1 MKGKNHVFVLI
12 FCMFLS
18 AQAYGQT
25 SSPIDLVLL
34 LDTSSGMSSSYDHVN
49 NYISGPFL
57 NEYLRVGDTFHLI
70 SFASNPRLDAAR
82 RISGVGDVE
91 TIIGRMFLQYPVER
105 GANVGAAISY
115 AEQYI
120 ISLPIRPKKIVLIST
135 GGSDT
140 NNLVT
145 SAKSRLS
152 SRNTT
157 LDYIQVTPGQP
168 LSNLP
173 KSGRPA
179 ASSTS
184 TTRPS
189 STASGA
195 GTTQS
200 TGTSTTSSASSGST
214 TQATQST
221 QSTQSTSTQTE
232 TGRPKAGATTSGTGT
247 TSSTDTRGTQTDI
260 RGTTSTTDT
269 GKTTTG
275 TASGS
280 TSTSTGSADSK
291 QDSNTGK
298 KTETTGAS
306 SGASDKTDT
315 KKETSGSGTSSTSTS
330 YPSEEK
336 TRGTG
341 IDWTSNLPL
350 IIGIILG
357 ILLLLALILFL
368 SSRRLGSS
376 PNRAIASSSRSG
388 TPSSASEERFAD
400 HSKDLNSF
408 AASSA
413 RRSTPYDDKKYAAT
427 VINPTGPLL
436 LNLYV
441 EDQNTAIGKR
451 NIHSLKSGYGF
462 SVGGGKSDDYL
473 IFLVPMPAAIGEIRR
488 DGSTLTFTPK
498 KAKYFPDIGSTPVRD
513 CINKTIRIVSDK
525 KYEMRFRFEMYE
537 DPLIALNRVLMQ
549 VKVPGMV

>member
-1 MKGKNHVFVLI
+1 MKGKIHVFVLV
-12 FCMFLS
+12 FCVFLC

-34 LDTSSGMSSSYDHVN
+34 LDTSSGMSSSYENVN

-70 SFASNPRLDAAR
+70 SFSSSPRLDAAR
-82 RISGVGDVE
+82 RISGVGDIE
-91 TIIGRMFLQYPVER
+91 TIVGRMFLQYPVER
-105 GANVGAAISY
+105 GANVGAALSY

-120 ISLPIRPKKIVLIST
+120 ISLPNRPKKIVLLST
-135 GGSDT
+135 GSTDT

-157 LDYIQVTPGQP
+157 LDFVQVTPGQP

-173 KSGRPA
+173 KSGRPPA
-179 ASSTS
+179 MSSTS
-184 TTRPS
+184 TARPS
-189 STASGA
+189 SSASGA
-195 GTTQS
+195 AAVQGTTTTGAAGGSTAQTTQS
-200 TGTSTTSSASSGST
+200 T
-214 TQATQST
+214 
-221 QSTQSTSTQTE
+221 QTDT
-232 TGRPKAGATTSGTGT
+232 TGRPKAGTTTTSGSGAAST
-247 TSSTDTRGTQTDI
+247 TDTRGTQTQDN
-260 RGTTSTTDT
+260 RGVTTSTTD
-269 GKTTTG
+269 GKTTG
-275 TASGS
+275 SGS
-280 TSTSTGSADSK
+280 SSTGAAAD
-291 QDSNTGK
+291 T
-298 KTETTGAS
+298 
-306 SGASDKTDT
+306 
-315 KKETSGSGTSSTSTS
+315 GSGTSSVSSKGTDSKQESTSGKAAETSDKIETKTETSGQTTTST
-330 YPSEEK
+330 PIPK
-336 TRGTG
+336 TREASS
-341 IDWTSNLPL
+341 IDWASNLPL

-357 ILLLLALILFL
+357 LLLLLALILLL
-368 SSRRLGSS
+368 SSRKLGSS
-376 PNRAIASSSRSG
+376 PNRAMAAASSRSSSP
-388 TPSSASEERFAD
+388 TPRSEERFAD

-408 AASSA
+408 AAAGSA
-413 RRSTPYDDKKYAAT
+413 RRSTPYDEKKYAAT

-436 LNLYV
+436 LNLHV

-488 DGSTLTFTPK
+488 DGGTLTFTPK

-513 CINKTIRIVSDK
+513 CINKTIRVVSDK
-525 KYEMRFRFEMYE
+525 NYEMRFRFEMYE